1 MSPSDYLALKIKA
14 AMTTKTSGQIT
25 GERSAQPECPPVPAI
40 TYLSFYGVGRL
51 WLIDPASSVFIAL
64 KLPRLN
70 GLGLCMKDE
79 CKGDEKL
86 RQRLHFARNLHLFP
100 ASVRNLDLQF
110 HNVPPIYQDYPPPD
124 VTVGGTDLLSS
135 HLRNF
140 SQQLES
146 LDTNQSVVGPELFW
160 PFSPQDDD
168 IKLPFWP
175 NLIDPSVEYTAD
187 DDTVDAYQ
195 SFEDD
200 EVDYPEHLRILL
212 EDSKRRYF

>member
-1 MSPSDYLALKIKA
+1 
-14 AMTTKTSGQIT
+14 
-25 GERSAQPECPPVPAI
+25 
-40 TYLSFYGVGRL
+40 
-51 WLIDPASSVFIAL
+51 
-64 KLPRLN
+64 
-70 GLGLCMKDE
+70 
-79 CKGDEKL
+79 
-86 RQRLHFARNLHLFP
+86 
-100 ASVRNLDLQF
+100 
-110 HNVPPIYQDYPPPD
+110 VPPNYQDYPPPD

-175 NLIDPSVEYTAD
+175 NLIDPSVEYTAVTPSGEWIFNWEPDEAED

-200 EVDYPEHLRILL
+200 EDDYPEHLRILL